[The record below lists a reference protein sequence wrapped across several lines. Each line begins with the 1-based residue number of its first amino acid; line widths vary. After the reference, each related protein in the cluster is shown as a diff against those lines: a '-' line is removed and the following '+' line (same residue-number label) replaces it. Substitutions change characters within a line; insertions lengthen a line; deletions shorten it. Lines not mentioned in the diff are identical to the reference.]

1 MNDPVCDIIIPVHNS
16 LEAADDCLR
25 SVLAY
30 TPLPVAVTVVDDA
43 SDPYVA
49 EWLQAIARSDPR
61 VRILRNEQNQGFL
74 RSVNRGISA
83 STAPFVCLLNS
94 DTIVTSGWLEGM
106 LRCAESDPRI
116 AVVNPVSNA
125 ATNLSVLMGPGLD
138 VFTMAKAIARVS
150 KRRYPDVVTAVGFC
164 FLITRSAIDRF
175 GGFDEVYG
183 HGYCEES
190 DYCMRVTG
198 AGLRTV
204 VADDV
209 FVYHRGGATFGRSRE
224 RYLKNRATFDA
235 RWSARYEVEYP
246 AFLRRDPLR
255 YLRTAVNEYLED
267 PALVTRPGEQPQGQV
282 AHGGSPRQHLHP
294 HGPLA
299 TLWVMTCDAW
309 RRGGARGLA
318 AKIPVASLRLREAL
332 RRLRG
337 RAALPGPIEV
347 ATEQLSAA
355 PVDPEV
361 RVRLFGTPEYSR
373 NLPRARGLRVG
384 VLVWGFDVCGG
395 VLTLVEL
402 INGLVLDGHSVVIA
416 TLADEPPPGV
426 FTLYASPL
434 VFRSPD
440 TLAAGLAEADLD
452 VVIAT
457 FWPTATEWVPA
468 IRRRSPALRIAYFL
482 QDYEAWFLR
491 EDDVAGR
498 QRIIDSYCAVDVRIV
513 TSRWLQA
520 KVAEHGHESTV
531 IPIGIDPR
539 VFYPRQPRLPAARPP
554 ARPWRVLVQARPQ
567 DPWRGFANARKIFE
581 VLARRRA
588 DIEAVFFGCTDAA
601 LADCHLPFR
610 YQNEGIV
617 ADRNSVARLYSS
629 CDILFDPSQF
639 QAFGLPGIEAM
650 ACATP
655 TVLPARGG
663 ILQYAE
669 HEVNSLLVEPGD
681 VEGSAAAI
689 ERLIDDEALRS
700 RLVTGGLATAQ
711 RFTVQEMVR
720 RHLLV
725 YEALAVH

>member
-1 MNDPVCDIIIPVHNS
+1 MNAPVCDIIIPVHNS
-16 LEAADDCLR
+16 LDAVDDCVR
-25 SVLAY
+25 TVLAH
-30 TPLPVAVTVVDDA
+30 TPLPVTVIIIDDA
-43 SDPYVA
+43 SDAHVA
-49 EWLQAIARSDPR
+49 GWLRTLERAEPR
-61 VRILRNEQNQGFL
+61 VQLLRNEQNCGFL

-94 DTIVTSGWLEGM
+94 DTVVTPGWLEGM
-106 LRCAESDPRI
+106 LRCAESDARI

-138 VFTMAKAIARVS
+138 VFTMAMAIARVS

-164 FLITRSAIDRF
+164 FLLTRSVIDRF

-224 RYLKNRATFDA
+224 RYVKNRATFDA
-235 RWSARYEVEYP
+235 RWSARYDVEYP
-246 AFLRRDPLR
+246 EFLRRDPLR
-255 YLRTAVNEYLED
+255 YLRTALNEHLED
-267 PALVTRPGEQPQGQV
+267 PAVPTYPGEQRDRQPTSGF
-282 AHGGSPRQHLHP
+282 PRQYAHP

-299 TLWVMTCDAW
+299 TLWVMTRDAW
-309 RRGGARGLA
+309 RQGGVSGLA
-318 AKIPVASLRLREAL
+318 AKIPVATLRLREAS

-337 RAALPGPIEV
+337 TTALPAPIEA
-347 ATEQLSAA
+347 ATGESPAT

-361 RVRLFGTPEYSR
+361 RVRLFGTPEYTR
-373 NLPRARGLRVG
+373 ALPRGRGLRVA

-395 VLTLVEL
+395 VLALVEL
-402 INGLVLDGHSVVIA
+402 INGLVLNGHSVVIA

-434 VFRSPD
+434 VFRSAD
-440 TLAAGLAEADLD
+440 ALAAGLAEADLD

-468 IRRRSPALRIAYFL
+468 IRRVRPTLPVAYFL

-498 QRIIDSYCAVDVRIV
+498 QRIVDSYSAVDARIV
-513 TSRWLQA
+513 TSPWLQA
-520 KVAEHGHESTV
+520 KVAEHGHDSTV
-531 IPIGIDPR
+531 IPVGIDPR
-539 VFYPRQPRLPAARPP
+539 VFYPRPPRTPGVRPP
-554 ARPWRVLVQARPQ
+554 ARAWRVLVQARPQ
-567 DPWRGFANARKIFE
+567 DAWRGFAHARKVFE
-581 VLARRRA
+581 RLARRRG
-588 DIEAVFFGCTDAA
+588 DVEAVFFGCTDAA

-629 CDILFDPSQF
+629 CDMLFDPSRF
-639 QAFGLPGIEAM
+639 QAFGLPGLEAM
-650 ACATP
+650 ACGTP

-663 ILQYAE
+663 ILQYAD
-669 HEVNSLLVEPGD
+669 HEVNTLLVDPDD

-689 ERLIDDEALRS
+689 ERLIDDETLRS
-700 RLVTGGLATAQ
+700 RLVAGGLTTAQ
-711 RFTVQEMVR
+711 RFTVQDMVR
-720 RHLLV
+720 RHLLL
-725 YEALAVH
+725 YEALAGR